1 MKNVEKYKKFETI
14 RLKDRTWPDKEITH
28 APIWC
33 SVDLRDGNQSLI
45 NPMNIDQ
52 KVRFFKKLVEIGF
65 KEIEVGFPSASQIEF
80 DFLRKL
86 IDDNLVPEDVT
97 LQVLTQAREHLIRRT
112 FEALKGLPKAI
123 LHIYN
128 STSVLQRDVVFG
140 KSKEEIKQIAID
152 GVNLVKELSSEF
164 DGRIYLEYSPESFT
178 GTEMDYA
185 ADICNAVIDTWGGSK
200 DNKVIINLPSTVE
213 MDTPNVYA
221 DQIEY
226 MCRSFKQRDAVIV
239 SLHPHNDR
247 GCGTAACELGL
258 MAGADRVEGTLFGN
272 GERTGNLDI
281 VNVGLNMY
289 VKGIDPMLDFSNIN
303 ELKEMYE
310 DVTGMTIPDRQPY
323 AGKLVFTAFS
333 GSHQDAINKGMR
345 AYNDRKTGKWEV
357 PYLPIDPDDLGRKYE
372 PLVRI
377 NSQSGRGGI
386 AFVLEQSFGL
396 RVPKAMQGDF
406 VNVVKR
412 ATEVKGEMNP
422 NELFN
427 LFMETYLNVVDKCEF
442 VKHFIDD
449 SGVER
454 KRYLTINYEGKE
466 ETYYGEGE
474 GPIES
479 VVAALNASGHY
490 DIDIVDYSQHSL
502 NNGSSSDAITYIE
515 IKNLKT
521 GESAFGVGIDQSVVK
536 STIHAIFSAINR
548 F

>member
-14 RLKDRTWPDKEITH
+14 RLSDRTWPDKEITK

-33 SVDLRDGNQSLI
+33 SVDLRDGNQALI

-52 KVRFFKKLVEIGF
+52 KVRFFQKLVEIGF

-86 IDDNLVPEDVT
+86 IDDNLVPKDVT

-128 STSVLQRDVVFG
+128 STSILQRNVVFN
-140 KSKEEIKQIAID
+140 KSKDEIKQIAID
-152 GVNLVKELSSEF
+152 GVKLVKELSKEF
-164 DGRIYLEYSPESFT
+164 DGKIILEYSPESFT

-185 ADICNAVIDTWGGSK
+185 ADVCNAVVSTWGGSK
-200 DNKVIINLPSTVE
+200 DNKVIINLPATVE

-226 MCRSFKQRDAVIV
+226 MCRKFDDRDAVIV

-247 GCGTAACELGL
+247 GCGVAACELGL

-281 VNVGLNMY
+281 VNVALNMY
-289 VKGIDPMLDFSNIN
+289 VKGIDPKLDFSNIN
-303 ELKEMYE
+303 ELKELYE
-310 DVTGMTIPDRQPY
+310 DVTGMSIPDRQPY

-345 AYNDRKTGKWEV
+345 AYKDSKAHIWEV

-386 AFVLEQSFGL
+386 AFVLEQSYGL
-396 RVPKAMQGDF
+396 RIPKSMQGDF

-412 ATEVKGEMNP
+412 VTEQKGELTAK
-422 NELFN
+422 ELFE
-427 LFMETYLNVVDKCEF
+427 LFMDTYLDYFTDCRF
-442 VKHFIDD
+442 VKQFIDD
-449 SGVER
+449 SGNDR
-454 KRYLTINYEGKE
+454 KRYLTINYKGKE

-479 VVAALNASGHY
+479 VVAALNSSAHY
-490 DIDIVDYSQHSL
+490 NIDILDYSQHSL
-502 NNGSSSDAITYIE
+502 DNGSKSDAITYVE
-515 IKNLKT
+515 IKNLNN
-521 GESAFGVGIDQSVVK
+521 GDIAFGIGINQSVVK
-536 STIHAIFSAINR
+536 STIEAIFSAINR